1 MYRIKSINELNMFYI
16 CKVILLNCL
25 FVIVLIN
32 YYFWLCVFGSEC
44 ILIVEFINTKYII
57 YLIIIFF
64 AYHIV
69 QSEQIP

>member
-1 MYRIKSINELNMFYI
+1 MI
-16 CKVILLNCL
+16 
-25 FVIVLIN
+25 
-32 YYFWLCVFGSEC
+32 FGSEC